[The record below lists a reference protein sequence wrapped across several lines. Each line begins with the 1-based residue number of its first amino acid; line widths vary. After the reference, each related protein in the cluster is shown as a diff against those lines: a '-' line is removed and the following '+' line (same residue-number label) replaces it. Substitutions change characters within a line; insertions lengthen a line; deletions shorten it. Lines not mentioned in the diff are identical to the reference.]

1 VSFDPEDIE
10 RMSPAIRAEIQ
21 DHILRSYFARR
32 RRHLYAEANKPA
44 PRGNGW
50 PRVWYAN
57 DTTEAYMRGVRKQA
71 VATIATPASE
81 PRGTEGIG

>member
-1 VSFDPEDIE
+1 VSFDAEDIE
-10 RMSPAIRAEIQ
+10 RMSPAIREELQ
-21 DHILRSYFARR
+21 DWLVQQHFARQR
-32 RRHLYAEANKPA
+32 RSTFKKPE
-44 PRGNGW
+44 RGNGW